1 MSGLPSRSAWR
12 GPAAPLLLAALLAP
26 LVAVLQS
33 KAMAPLGLVALAAC
47 LALARWRQGRWP
59 RPGGAALAAGLAL
72 ALWAALT
79 GLWAPEPARSVREA
93 ASLAGILLLAA
104 AAGTA
109 LRREPGAATAL
120 ARALLAGLA
129 LGLAAALFDHLSG
142 SALRA
147 AVRGLKEIPPQLAFG
162 LKPAVSV
169 MALLLP
175 LLASAPWARRWRAL
189 LLLAGT
195 LLLLVLPGDTAK
207 LAALAGLAVALLAL
221 AWPRGGRGLGLALGA
236 AMAAVLLAVPLALG
250 PALQRVAPVVERLPP
265 SAIHRLVIWQFG
277 LERAAEKPLLGWG
290 MESARAIPGG
300 DAAPDPAH
308 LAALGVRSPALLQ
321 WFAAPHLT
329 VMPLH
334 PHNGPLQIRLEL
346 GWVGTV
352 LAALALLLL
361 GLAAGRLA
369 LPAGALGALASGF
382 VTFLASFGAWQ
393 PWWLCSLGLA
403 LAIGL
408 ALAGRTPAPGDAAA
422 AGNQGLS
429 RPS

>member
-1 MSGLPSRSAWR
+1 MSGEASARPAWWA
-12 GPAAPLLLAALLAP
+12 PAAPLLLAALLGP
-26 LVAVLQS
+26 LAAVLQS
-33 KAMAPLGLVALAAC
+33 KAMAPLGLVTLAAC
-47 LALARWRQGRWP
+47 IALARWRQGRWP
-59 RPGGAALAAGLAL
+59 VPRGAALAAGLAL
-72 ALWAALT
+72 AAWAGLST
-79 GLWAPEPARSVREA
+79 LWAPEPARSAKEA
-93 ASLAGILLLAA
+93 ASLAVILLLAA

-109 LRREPGAATAL
+109 LRREPEAERRRL
-120 ARALLAGLA
+120 AQALLAGLG
-129 LGLAAALFDHLSG
+129 LGLAAALFDHASG

-147 AVRGLKEIPPQLAFG
+147 AVRGLKEIPPQLTFG

-175 LLASAPWARRWRAL
+175 LLASGPWPRARRAL
-189 LLLAGT
+189 LLLAGGV
-195 LLLLVLPGDTAK
+195 LLLLLPGDTAK

-236 AMAAVLLAVPLALG
+236 GMAAVLLAAPLALG
-250 PALQRVAPVVERLPP
+250 PALQRVGPVVERLPP

-290 MESARAIPGG
+290 MESARALPGA
-300 DAAPDPAH
+300 DDAPDPAR
-308 LAALGVRSPALLQ
+308 LAALGVRSPALLD

-346 GWVGTV
+346 GWIGTA
-352 LAALALLLL
+352 LAALALALL
-361 GLAAGRLA
+361 GAAAGRLA

-403 LAIGL
+403 LAFGM
-408 ALAGRTPAPGDAAA
+408 ALAGGATFRSDAAPG
-422 AGNQGLS
+422 GNPRL
-429 RPS
+429 P